1 MHENQQRK
9 KIFIIGAGPSG
20 IVALKEALEAGC
32 FDPICVDAK
41 SQIGGVFSVAYDEL
55 YTTTSNMFLAFS
67 DFPPK
72 ESIRYWTKEEY
83 CEYLNDYIDHFNLR
97 KYIKLNTAV
106 KECILDKDTGR
117 WKIITKSWLSRRGE
131 MKGGSIVFS
140 QDDMS
145 DGFAAD
151 NKRASFQFRQNVSP
165 GYTYDADYLIVASG
179 TNQVPNVPKFPN
191 LSPDV
196 ELVHSAD
203 FTNASDICRDKRVLI
218 IGNGESAADMAAQ
231 SSDVAKHVSCN
242 CIFIWTHAN
251 NYSQAHVLLIKG
263 DSILKKTL
271 FTWIQICL

>member
-1 MHENQQRK
+1 M
-9 KIFIIGAGPSG
+9 G

-145 DGFAAD
+145 DVFAAD

-179 TNQVPNVPKFPN
+179 TNKVPNVPKFPN

-242 CIFIWTHAN
+242 FIFIWTHAN

-263 DSILKKTL
+263 DSILKKAL